1 MRDGRINIMSVLI
14 IRAHARDRWRRVI
27 AFLGAAL
34 AFLLLGSAAPAYAD
48 TNSDLYKST
57 VIVTGFDMRSRPSGF
72 ARALHE
78 VLVKLSGE
86 PRLDKDPRVDE
97 LAKHADT
104 LVASFDYVDQMAG
117 IPIHDEQGTYDRP
130 YYLTVKFDRAKIDQ
144 TLADLGEK
152 PWLGARPLIV
162 PVFDVD
168 RLTKSY
174 LLSSE
179 NPSGADMAGAF
190 GDVAADYDVHVHIP
204 SEAELKAWGVSL
216 GAFPAPT
223 ETSTPDKAIV
233 AGTLVFKEDLPG
245 WVGNWRFKW
254 RDAEYNWEI
263 SGVNFDSAFRN
274 AIRGVLR
281 VVSGHD
287 GPT

>member
-1 MRDGRINIMSVLI
+1 MEVSHTGNCWRLAGALVLAVFAI
-14 IRAHARDRWRRVI
+14 TGPD
-27 AFLGAAL
+27 
-34 AFLLLGSAAPAYAD
+34 SAAPARAD
-48 TNSDLYKST
+48 AVSDLYKST

-86 PRLDKDPRVDE
+86 PRLDQDPRLNE
-97 LAKHADT
+97 IAAHADN

-130 YYLTVKFDRAKIDQ
+130 YYLTVKFDQAKIDQ

-152 PWLGARPLIV
+152 PWLRTRPLIV
-162 PVFDVD
+162 PVLDVD
-168 RLTKSY
+168 RVTKSY

-190 GDVAADYDVHVHIP
+190 TDVAADYDIHVHIP
-204 SEAELKAWGVSL
+204 SESELKAWGVSL
-216 GAFPAPT
+216 GAFPEPT
-223 ETSTPDKAIV
+223 EPSTPEKAIV
-233 AGTLVFKEDLPG
+233 AGSLVFKEDLPG
-245 WVGNWRFKW
+245 WVGTWRFKW
-254 RDAEYNWEI
+254 RDAEYKWEI

>member
-1 MRDGRINIMSVLI
+1 MSDLRTRYSWRFATVLFAAAI
-14 IRAHARDRWRRVI
+14 VI
-27 AFLGAAL
+27 CR
-34 AFLLLGSAAPAYAD
+34 LGSSAPARAD
-48 TNSDLYKST
+48 TTSDLYRST
-57 VIVTGFDMRSRPSGF
+57 VIVTGFDMRNRPAGF

-97 LAKHADT
+97 LAKHADK
-104 LVASFDYVDQMAG
+104 LVANFDYVDQMAG

-130 YYLTVKFDRAKIDQ
+130 YYLTVIFDRAKIDQ
-144 TLADLGEK
+144 TLTDLGEK
-152 PWLGARPLIV
+152 PWLGTRPLIV
-162 PVFDVD
+162 PVVDVD
-168 RLTKSY
+168 RVTKSY

-190 GDVAADYDVHVHIP
+190 ADVAADYDIHVKIP

-223 ETSTPDKAIV
+223 ETSTPERAIV

-245 WVGNWRFKW
+245 WVGDWRFKW
-254 RDAEYNWEI
+254 HDAEYKWEI
-263 SGVNFDSAFRN
+263 SGVNFDAAFRN

>member
-1 MRDGRINIMSVLI
+1 MKGWQFGRAQRLVSALVAGGLLIALLASVS
-14 IRAHARDRWRRVI
+14 
-27 AFLGAAL
+27 
-34 AFLLLGSAAPAYAD
+34 SAWAD
-48 TNSDLYKST
+48 ATDDLYRST

-86 PRLDKDPRVDE
+86 PRLDKDPRVTE
-97 LAKHADT
+97 LEAHADN

-130 YYLTVKFDRAKIDQ
+130 YYLTVVFERAKIDQ
-144 TLADLGEK
+144 ALADLGEK
-152 PWLGARPLIV
+152 PWLGVRPVIT

-168 RLTKSY
+168 RVTKSY

-190 GDVAADYDVHVHIP
+190 GDVAADYDIHVHIP
-204 SEAELKAWGVSL
+204 TEAELKGWGVSH
-216 GAFPAPT
+216 GQFPSPT
-223 ETSTPDKAIV
+223 AASTPEKAIV

-245 WVGNWRFKW
+245 WVGTWRFKW
-254 RDAEYNWEI
+254 HDAEYNWQI

-281 VVSGHD
+281 VVSGHE

>member
-1 MRDGRINIMSVLI
+1 MAARLVLSGWRLATVLVAVGIALPPRSVVPS
-14 IRAHARDRWRRVI
+14 AR
-27 AFLGAAL
+27 
-34 AFLLLGSAAPAYAD
+34 AD
-48 TNSDLYKST
+48 TTSDLYKST
-57 VIVTGFDMRSRPSGF
+57 VIVTGFDMRNRPAGF

-86 PRLDKDPRVDE
+86 PRLDQNSRVKE
-97 LAKHADT
+97 LAAHADK

-130 YYLTVKFDRAKIDQ
+130 YYLTVIFDRAKIDQ
-144 TLADLGEK
+144 ALADLGEK
-152 PWLGARPLIV
+152 PWLGARPVIT
-162 PVFDVD
+162 PVLAVD
-168 RLTKSY
+168 RFTKHY

-179 NPSGADMAGAF
+179 NPAGADQAESF
-190 GDVAADYDVHVHIP
+190 TDVAADYDIHVRIP
-204 SEAELKAWGVSL
+204 AEADLRAWGVTL
-216 GAFPAPT
+216 GQFPSPT
-223 ETSTPDKAIV
+223 EASTPERAIV
-233 AGTLVFKEDLPG
+233 AGTLAFDEDLPG
-245 WVGNWRFKW
+245 WVGKWRFKW

>member
-1 MRDGRINIMSVLI
+1 MSDLRTRYPWRFATVLFAAVI
-14 IRAHARDRWRRVI
+14 AICRLGSSAPAHAD
-27 AFLGAAL
+27 A
-34 AFLLLGSAAPAYAD
+34 
-48 TNSDLYKST
+48 TSDLYKST
-57 VIVTGFDMRSRPSGF
+57 VIVTGFDMRNRPAGF

-86 PRLDKDPRVDE
+86 PRLDKDPRVDA

-130 YYLTVKFDRAKIDQ
+130 YYLTVLFDRAKIDQ

-162 PVFDVD
+162 PVFAVD
-168 RLTKSY
+168 RVTKSY

-179 NPSGADMAGAF
+179 NPSGADMAGSF
-190 GDVAADYDVHVHIP
+190 TDVGADYDIHVKIP
-204 SEAELKAWGVSL
+204 SDAELKAWGVSL

-223 ETSTPDKAIV
+223 EASTPDEVIV

-245 WVGNWRFKW
+245 WVGDWHFKW
-254 RDAEYNWEI
+254 HDAEYKWEI
-263 SGVNFDSAFRN
+263 SGVNFDSAFRD

>member
-1 MRDGRINIMSVLI
+1 
-14 IRAHARDRWRRVI
+14 
-27 AFLGAAL
+27 
-34 AFLLLGSAAPAYAD
+34 
-48 TNSDLYKST
+48 LYKST

-78 VLVKLSGE
+78 TLVKLSGE
-86 PRLDKDPRVDE
+86 PRLDNDPRVND
-97 LAKHADT
+97 LAARADK

-130 YYLTVKFDRAKIDQ
+130 YYLTVVFDRAKIDQ
-144 TLADLGEK
+144 ALADLGEK
-152 PWLGARPLIV
+152 PWFGVRPVIV

-179 NPSGADMAGAF
+179 NPAAADQAEAF
-190 GDVAADYDVHVHIP
+190 ADVAADLDLHVHVP
-204 SEAELKAWGVSL
+204 TEAELKAWGVTH
-216 GAFPAPT
+216 GQFPAPIAA
-223 ETSTPDKAIV
+223 STPEQAIV
-233 AGTLVFKEDLPG
+233 AGTLAFKEDLPG
-245 WVGNWRFKW
+245 WVGTWRFKW
-254 RDAEYNWEI
+254 RDAEYDWEI

-281 VVSGHD
+281 IVSGHD

>member
-1 MRDGRINIMSVLI
+1 MKRPKFGKRRCVAALI
-14 IRAHARDRWRRVI
+14 VAAGIGIAVPAVAPAHAD
-27 AFLGAAL
+27 A
-34 AFLLLGSAAPAYAD
+34 
-48 TNSDLYKST
+48 TSDLYKST

-86 PRLDKDPRVDE
+86 PRLDKDPRVAE
-97 LAKHADT
+97 LAAHADK

-130 YYLTVKFDRAKIDQ
+130 YYLTVIFDRAKIDQ

-152 PWLGARPLIV
+152 PWLGARPVIT
-162 PVFDVD
+162 PVIWVD
-168 RLTKSY
+168 RFAKHY

-179 NPSGADMAGAF
+179 NPAGADQAGSF
-190 GDVAADYDVHVHIP
+190 NDVAADYDIHVHIP
-204 SEAELKAWGVSL
+204 TEAEFKAWGVTPGQL
-216 GAFPAPT
+216 PVPT
-223 ETSTPDKAIV
+223 QPSTAEQAIV
-233 AGTLVFKEDLPG
+233 AGTLAFDEDLPG
-245 WVGNWRFKW
+245 WVGKWRFKW

>member
-1 MRDGRINIMSVLI
+1 M
-14 IRAHARDRWRRVI
+14 AARRVRSWRQFATTLVAVVI
-27 AFLGAAL
+27 AVPL
-34 AFLLLGSAAPAYAD
+34 AQPMAPARAGAVD
-48 TNSDLYKST
+48 DLYKST

-86 PRLDKDPRVDE
+86 PRLDKDPRVTE
-97 LAKHADT
+97 LAAHADK

-130 YYLTVKFDRAKIDQ
+130 YYLTVVFDRAKIDQ

-152 PWLGARPLIV
+152 PWLGARPVIV

-168 RLTKSY
+168 RLAKSY

-179 NPSGADMAGAF
+179 NPAGADQAEAF
-190 GDVAADYDVHVHIP
+190 RDIAADYDIHVRIP
-204 SEAELKAWGVSL
+204 TEAELKAWGVTH
-216 GAFPAPT
+216 GQFPLPT
-223 ETSTPDKAIV
+223 ALSTPEQAVV
-233 AGTLVFKEDLPG
+233 AGTVVFKEDLPG
-245 WVGNWRFKW
+245 WVGTWHFKW

>member
-1 MRDGRINIMSVLI
+1 MTARRGCAWSPLAMLLAATVIVIPLHAPSA
-14 IRAHARDRWRRVI
+14 RAD
-27 AFLGAAL
+27 
-34 AFLLLGSAAPAYAD
+34 SA
-48 TNSDLYKST
+48 TDLYKST
-57 VIVTGFDMRSRPSGF
+57 VIVTGFDMRNRPSGF

-86 PRLDKDPRVDE
+86 PRLDKDPRVAE
-97 LAKHADT
+97 LAAHADK

-130 YYLTVKFDRAKIDQ
+130 YYLTVIFDRAEIDQ
-144 TLADLGEK
+144 MLADLGEK
-152 PWLGARPLIV
+152 PWLGVRPVIT
-162 PVFDVD
+162 PVIWVD
-168 RLTKSY
+168 RFAKHY

-179 NPSGADMAGAF
+179 NPAGADQAGAF
-190 GDVAADYDVHVHIP
+190 NDVAADYDIHVHIP
-204 SEAELKAWGVSL
+204 TEAELSAWGVTP
-216 GAFPAPT
+216 GQFPAPT
-223 ETSTPDKAIV
+223 QASTPEQAIV
-233 AGTLVFKEDLPG
+233 AGTLAFDEDLPG
-245 WVGNWRFKW
+245 WVGKWRFKW

>member
-1 MRDGRINIMSVLI
+1 ML
-14 IRAHARDRWRRVI
+14 
-27 AFLGAAL
+27 LAA
-34 AFLLLGSAAPAYAD
+34 AGMATALLGPLPPARAD
-48 TNSDLYKST
+48 ATSDLYKST
-57 VIVTGFDMRSRPSGF
+57 VIVTGFDMRSRPAGF

-78 VLVKLSGE
+78 VLLKLSGE
-86 PRLDKDPRVDE
+86 PRLDKDPRVNE
-97 LAKHADT
+97 LAAHADK

-130 YYLTVKFDRAKIDQ
+130 YYLTVVFDRAKIDQ
-144 TLADLGEK
+144 ALADLGEK
-152 PWLGARPLIV
+152 PWLGVRPVIV
-162 PVFDVD
+162 PVLAVD
-168 RLTKSY
+168 RVTKSY

-190 GDVAADYDVHVHIP
+190 GDVAADYDIHVRIP
-204 SEAELKAWGVSL
+204 TEAELHAWGVTL
-216 GAFPAPT
+216 GGFPAPT
-223 ETSTPDKAIV
+223 EASTAEKAIV
-233 AGTLVFKEDLPG
+233 AGTLAFKEDLPG
-245 WVGNWRFKW
+245 WVGTWRFKW
-254 RDAEYNWEI
+254 RDAEYDWEI

>member
-1 MRDGRINIMSVLI
+1 MAARRGCAWSPFTMLLAATVAAIPLHTLPA
-14 IRAHARDRWRRVI
+14 RADAT
-27 AFLGAAL
+27 A
-34 AFLLLGSAAPAYAD
+34 
-48 TNSDLYKST
+48 DLYKST
-57 VIVTGFDMRSRPSGF
+57 VIVTGFDMRNRPAGF

-86 PRLDKDPRVDE
+86 PRLDKDLRVAE
-97 LAKHADT
+97 LAAHADK
-104 LVASFDYVDQMAG
+104 LVVSFDYVDQYAG

-130 YYLTVKFDRAKIDQ
+130 YYLTVIFDRAKIDQ

-152 PWLGARPLIV
+152 PWLGERPVIT
-162 PVFDVD
+162 PVIWVD
-168 RLTKSY
+168 RFAKHY

-179 NPSGADMAGAF
+179 NPAGADQAGAF
-190 GDVAADYDVHVHIP
+190 NDVAADYDIHVHIP
-204 SEAELKAWGVSL
+204 TEAELKAWGVTP
-216 GAFPAPT
+216 GQFPAPT
-223 ETSTPDKAIV
+223 QASTAEQAIV
-233 AGTLVFKEDLPG
+233 AGTLAFDEDLPG
-245 WVGNWRFKW
+245 WVGKWRFKW

-287 GPT
+287 APT

>member
-1 MRDGRINIMSVLI
+1 MKASRMRN
-14 IRAHARDRWRRVI
+14 WRLTATLLV
-27 AFLGAAL
+27 AAATGL
-34 AFLLLGSAAPAYAD
+34 ALLAPSAEAD
-48 TNSDLYKST
+48 STSDLYKST

-86 PRLDKDPRVDE
+86 PRLDQDPRVTE
-97 LAKHADT
+97 LAAHADK

-130 YYLTVKFDRAKIDQ
+130 YYLTVFFDRAKIDQ
-144 TLADLGEK
+144 ALADFGEK
-152 PWLGARPLIV
+152 PWLGVRPLIV
-162 PVFDVD
+162 PVFAVD
-168 RLTKSY
+168 RFGKSY
-174 LLSSE
+174 LMSSE
-179 NPSGADMAGAF
+179 NPAAADQAGAF
-190 GDVAADYDVHVHIP
+190 GDVAVDYDIHVHIP
-204 SEAELKAWGVSL
+204 TEAEFRAWGVTL
-216 GAFPAPT
+216 GEVPAPT
-223 ETSTPDKAIV
+223 VASTAERAVV
-233 AGTLVFKEDLPG
+233 AGTLVFKEELPG
-245 WVGNWRFKW
+245 WVGKWHLRW

-263 SGVNFDSAFRN
+263 SGVNFDSAFRD

>member
-1 MRDGRINIMSVLI
+1 M
-14 IRAHARDRWRRVI
+14 DRWQFGKSRSLAAVLV
-27 AFLGAAL
+27 AVGAVTA
-34 AFLLLGSAAPAYAD
+34 LLGPVPPARAD
-48 TNSDLYKST
+48 ATDDFYKST

-86 PRLDKDPRVDE
+86 PRLDKDPRVTE
-97 LAKHADT
+97 LAAHADK

-130 YYLTVKFDRAKIDQ
+130 YYLTVFFDRAKIDQ
-144 TLADLGEK
+144 ALADLGEK
-152 PWLGARPLIV
+152 PWLGVRPVIT

-168 RLTKSY
+168 RVTKSY

-179 NPSGADMAGAF
+179 NQSGADMAGAF
-190 GDVAADYDVHVHIP
+190 GDVAADYDIHVHIP
-204 SEAELKAWGVSL
+204 TEAELKRWGVSH
-216 GAFPAPT
+216 GQFPSPADA
-223 ETSTPDKAIV
+223 STPEKAIV

-245 WVGNWRFKW
+245 WVGTWRFKW

-274 AIRGVLR
+274 VIRGVLR

>member
-1 MRDGRINIMSVLI
+1 MWGPCRGTRGA
-14 IRAHARDRWRRVI
+14 RAVVV
-27 AFLGAAL
+27 LGAAIV
-34 AFLLLGSAAPAYAD
+34 FPLLGPLTPASAEN
-48 TNSDLYKST
+48 TSDFYKST

-104 LVASFDYVDQMAG
+104 IVASFDYVDQMAG

-130 YYLTVKFDRAKIDQ
+130 YYLTVIFDRAKIDQ
-144 TLADLGEK
+144 ALADLGEK
-152 PWLGARPLIV
+152 PWLGTRPLIV
-162 PVFDVD
+162 PVFAVD
-168 RLTKSY
+168 RVTKSY

-179 NPSGADMAGAF
+179 NPASADMAGSF
-190 GDVAADYDVHVHIP
+190 TDVAVDYDIHVHIP
-204 SEAELKAWGVSL
+204 SEAELKGWGV
-216 GAFPAPT
+216 GMDGFPAPA
-223 ETSTPDKAIV
+223 EASTPEKVIV

-245 WVGNWRFKW
+245 WVGVWRFKL